1 MATTPPPF
9 SALSLPE
16 QFNAAD
22 AFLDHNLVQ
31 GRSTKIAIYHE
42 GSTYSYGEVTELAN
56 RVGNG
61 LLDLG
66 VEIEQR
72 VALILLDSPQF
83 ASAFFGTI
91 KIGAVAVPLNTALRP
106 NDYAY
111 LLTDSRAKVVI
122 VHAALWRPLQQVLT
136 QSPYLRHVVV
146 VGLEEMEE
154 SETSTVHDFAR
165 WTGNASPTLATA
177 RTNKDDS
184 AFWLYSSG
192 STGFPKGCVHL
203 QHDMTYCA
211 ECFAKPILGINEND
225 ITFSA
230 SKLFFAY
237 GLGNNLYYPFS
248 AGASALYYPGRPIAE
263 DIFKLIARH
272 HPTLF
277 FATPALYA
285 TMLAIPEAEKRYD
298 FSSVRLC
305 ISAGEGLPA
314 NILQRFEQAF
324 HVPILDGI
332 GCTEMLQTFISNRV
346 DDMRPGSSGKPVPG
360 FEARIVDEDGSEV
373 ATGEVGNLLV
383 RGDSAAASYWNQH
396 EKSKAVFRGQW
407 VATGDKY
414 YQDEDGFFWYCGRS
428 DDMLKVNGQWVSP
441 FEVESALV
449 AHAAVLEAAVIAA
462 TDHDKL
468 LKPKAYVVLNS
479 GYEPSEALTEEL
491 KAFVRDRLAPFKYP
505 RWIVFLS
512 ELPKTATGKTQRFI
526 LRQT

>member
-1 MATTPPPF
+1 MTMSPPF
-9 SALSLPE
+9 SALALPE

-22 AFLDHNLVQ
+22 AFLDYNLAQ
-31 GRSTKIAIYHE
+31 ERSMKTAIYYE
-42 GSTYSYGEVTELAN
+42 GNTYSYGEITELAN

-72 VALILLDSPQF
+72 VALILLDSPHF
-83 ASAFFGTI
+83 VAAFFGAI
-91 KIGAVAVPLNTALRP
+91 KIGAVAVPLNTTLRP
-106 NDYAY
+106 SDYNY
-111 LLTDSRAKVVI
+111 LLTDCRAKVVI
-122 VHAALWRPLQQVLT
+122 VHAVLWKPLQQMLS
-136 QSPYLRHVVV
+136 QLPYLRHIIV
-146 VGLEEMEE
+146 VGLEESGG
-154 SETSTVHDFAR
+154 SETATVHDFDSWAGKFSALL
-165 WTGNASPTLATA
+165 TTA
-177 RTNKDDS
+177 HTSKDDS
-184 AFWLYSSG
+184 ALWLYSSG

-211 ECFAKPILGINEND
+211 ECFAKPILGINEDD

-248 AGASALYYPGRPIAE
+248 VGASALHYPGRPVAE
-263 DIFKLIARH
+263 DMFKLIAQY

-285 TMLAIPEAEKRYD
+285 GMLAIPEAEKRFD

-314 NILQRFEQAF
+314 DIFHRFEQTF

-346 DDMRPGSSGKPVPG
+346 GDIRPGSSGKPVPG
-360 FEARIVDEDGSEV
+360 FEARIVDEQDNDV

-383 RGDSAAASYWNQH
+383 HGDSAATSYWNQH
-396 EKSKAVFRGQW
+396 EKSKGVFRGHW

-414 YQDEDGFFWYCGRS
+414 YQDEEGFFWYCGRA

-441 FEVESALV
+441 FEVEGALI
-449 AHAAVLEAAVIAA
+449 AHTAVLEAAVVAA
-462 TDHDKL
+462 SDRDKL

-479 GYEPSEALTEEL
+479 GYEPSEKLAEEL
-491 KAFVRDRLAPFKYP
+491 KAFVRNRLAPFKYP
-505 RWIVFLS
+505 RWIEFLP

-526 LRQT
+526 LRQY